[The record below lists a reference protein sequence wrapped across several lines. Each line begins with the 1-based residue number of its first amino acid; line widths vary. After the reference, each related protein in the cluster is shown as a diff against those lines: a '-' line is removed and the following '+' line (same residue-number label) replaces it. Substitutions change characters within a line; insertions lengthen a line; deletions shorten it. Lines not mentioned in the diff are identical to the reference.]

1 MLSVTSTQWLAWLA
15 AFVFPL
21 ARILAVVASTPI
33 LGDREVPLPVR
44 IGLAL
49 LLTILV
55 SPSLQIGAGLDP
67 GSAQGLLVLVEQ
79 ILIGT
84 VMGFSIRVIFAAVEM
99 AGEVTGLQMGL
110 GFASFYDPQ
119 NASFQPVLS
128 QFLGVLMSLLFLSM
142 NGHLYVLSAL
152 ADSFHNLPVSAVPP
166 PAMGL
171 HTLVSWAGSLFLD
184 ALQIA
189 LPLLAVLMMA
199 NIALGVLTRS
209 SPQLNLFAVGFPI
222 TLAAGFVALTLSLP
236 YLNPLAER
244 FVRAGFS
251 AVQHILGQFA
261 LH

>member
-1 MLSVTSTQWLAWLA
+1 MLSVTSAQWLAWIA

-33 LGDREVPLPVR
+33 LGDREVSLQTR

-49 LLTILV
+49 LLTVLV
-55 SPSLQIGAGLDP
+55 SPSLQIGADLDP
-67 GSAQGLLVLVEQ
+67 GSAQGILILLEQ

-84 VMGFSIRVIFAAVEM
+84 VMGFSIRVVFAAAEM

-152 ADSFHNLPVSAVPP
+152 VDSFHTVPVTAVPP
-166 PAMGL
+166 HALGL
-171 HTLVSWAGSLFLD
+171 QTLVSWAGSLFLD

-189 LPLLAVLMMA
+189 LPLLAVLMMT

-222 TLAAGFVALTLSLP
+222 TLAAGFLALTLSLP
-236 YLNPLAER
+236 YFKPLAER
-244 FVRAGFS
+244 FTMAGLS
-251 AVQHILGQFA
+251 AVQHVLGQFA

>member
-1 MLSVTSTQWLAWLA
+1 MLSVTSAQWSAWIA
-15 AFVFPL
+15 AFIFPL

-33 LGDREVPLPVR
+33 LGDREVPLQAR

-55 SPSLQIGAGLDP
+55 SPSLQVGAGLDP
-67 GSAQGLLVLVEQ
+67 GSAQGLLVLVQQ

-152 ADSFHNLPVSAVPP
+152 ADSFQNLPISAVPP
-166 PAMGL
+166 PALGL

-199 NIALGVLTRS
+199 NIALGILTRS

-244 FVRAGFS
+244 FVKAGFV
-251 AVQHILGQFA
+251 AVQHVLGQLA

>member
-1 MLSVTSTQWLAWLA
+1 MLSVTSAQWSAWLA
-15 AFVFPL
+15 AFIFPL

-33 LGDREVPLPVR
+33 LGNREVPLQAR

-55 SPSLQIGAGLDP
+55 SPTLQIGAGLDP

-84 VMGFSIRVIFAAVEM
+84 VMGFSIRVIFAAAEM

-128 QFLGVLMSLLFLSM
+128 QFLGALMSLLFLSM

-166 PAMGL
+166 PALGL

-199 NIALGVLTRS
+199 NIALGILTRS

-244 FVRAGFS
+244 FIKAGLG
-251 AVQHILGQFA
+251 ALLHVLGQFSS
-261 LH
+261 H